1 MENRIKPVEIDDNYA
16 EILNIKEQYTFRFG
30 YTRPKED
37 LIAFKNRTIA
47 AIASNIYNELDLR
60 FYTIKI
66 FELLGYPYT
75 GIRESVFDGSL
86 LHQALRTV
94 KIEEDK
100 YILYIWFQI
109 LEVVANSIPRTDDGI
124 RQYAFV
130 QKIAIALKLSGVN
143 AVICLDGDEYKF
155 FPYSETFFDKPMVVD
170 VINWLG
176 TYEKA
181 QKQYRRALN
190 DMLKGKYDRQI
201 VDTLRLALELFLKQF
216 LGNNKSLENQ
226 TKDLGIYLKDKNI
239 SSEVSNMFFKLIDC
253 YAKYNNSHA
262 KHDDSVDENELDFL
276 LYLTGSFIHFL
287 IKIDKKNVI
296 GADV

>member
-1 MENRIKPVEIDDNYA
+1 
-16 EILNIKEQYTFRFG
+16 
-30 YTRPKED
+30 
-37 LIAFKNRTIA
+37 
-47 AIASNIYNELDLR
+47 
-60 FYTIKI
+60 
-66 FELLGYPYT
+66 
-75 GIRESVFDGSL
+75 
-86 LHQALRTV
+86 
-94 KIEEDK
+94 
-100 YILYIWFQI
+100 
-109 LEVVANSIPRTDDGI
+109 
-124 RQYAFV
+124 
-130 QKIAIALKLSGVN
+130 
-143 AVICLDGDEYKF
+143 
-155 FPYSETFFDKPMVVD
+155 MVVD